1 MRRGLRPAVWL
12 AALALG
18 ALGGGAA
25 GCTAAPAPAGPAA
38 GGVAGGGDGAGAG
51 ADRVM
56 VTLKPA
62 PPSMLATATA
72 ELARVWGLEV
82 VASWQMASLGEQCVV
97 FRVPGGR
104 PAGRVVA
111 RLASDPRVA
120 IAQPV
125 AEFEVLAG
133 YDDPYLHL
141 QHGALELRLEAAHRL
156 ATGKGVTVAVVDTG
170 VDLDH
175 PDLRGRIAR
184 MGNFVDTR
192 SQTFTSDVH
201 GTAIAGVIAAAAGN
215 DEGIV
220 GVAPG
225 ARIFALKACWQQS
238 ADSRR
243 AVCNSYTLAR
253 AVDAAI
259 VGGAK
264 VLNMSLAGPADPLLG
279 KLVDAA
285 LARGIIVV
293 AADSG
298 AGAAPSFPAS
308 LEGVV
313 AILASGTDRVPPAGR
328 RGSPGLAA
336 PGVDIL
342 STAPHESYDFFS
354 GSSFAAA
361 HVSGL
366 AALLLERDPALT
378 PQRFAALLRATA
390 KPAKE
395 AGGAPDPGLRL
406 VDACAALAEVAGGG
420 GC

>member
-1 MRRGLRPAVWL
+1 MTWLGVLAVL
-12 AALALG
+12 
-18 ALGGGAA
+18 GGAA
-25 GCTAAPAPAGPAA
+25 AGCVASPAPAGAPSAGATGEVSAA
-38 GGVAGGGDGAGAG
+38 GGQI
-51 ADRVM
+51 M

-97 FRVPGGR
+97 FRVPPGR
-104 PAGRVVA
+104 PTGRVVA
-111 RLASDPRVA
+111 RLASDPRVT

-141 QHGALELRLEAAHRL
+141 QHGAQELRLEAAHRL
-156 ATGKGVTVAVVDTG
+156 ATGQGVTVAVVDTG

-184 MGNFVDTR
+184 MGNFVDTVDAR
-192 SQTFTSDVH
+192 GQTFTSDVH

-225 ARIFALKACWQQS
+225 ARIFALKACWQEPPN
-238 ADSRR
+238 SRR
-243 AVCNSYTLAR
+243 AICNSYTLVR

-259 VGGAK
+259 DGGAK

-279 KLVDAA
+279 KLVDEA
-285 LARGIIVV
+285 LERGIIVV

-298 AGAAPSFPAS
+298 TGAAPSFPAS
-308 LEGVV
+308 VEGVV
-313 AILASGTDRVPPAGR
+313 AILAGGTDRVPPAGR
-328 RGSPGLAA
+328 RGIGLAA

-342 STAPHESYDFFS
+342 STAPHQSYDFFS

-390 KPAKE
+390 KPA
-395 AGGAPDPGLRL
+395 AGSSAATPGPRTID
-406 VDACAALAEVAGGG
+406 VCAALAEVARG
-420 GC
+420 GCGG